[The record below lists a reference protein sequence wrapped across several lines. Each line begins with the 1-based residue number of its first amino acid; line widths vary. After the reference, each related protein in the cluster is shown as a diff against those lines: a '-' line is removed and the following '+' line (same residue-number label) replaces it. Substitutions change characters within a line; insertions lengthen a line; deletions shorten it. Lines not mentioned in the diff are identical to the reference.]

1 MHKQPTL
8 NIQTFIIF
16 QLYEELKTE
25 YILKITDFTRDS
37 SWLYCEL
44 NTNLFIY
51 FHNKTPKLISH

>member
-37 SWLYCEL
+37 SWLYMWIEYQPVY
-44 NTNLFIY
+44 LF
-51 FHNKTPKLISH
+51 P